1 MKEKEG
7 NYGGMAEHLSGDKSK
22 MQVAKKP
29 SKLDAQ
35 GDVKG
40 KEAASYAKAGI
51 QDQKKQA
58 GA

>member
-1 MKEKEG
+1 MKENG
-7 NYGGMAEHLSGDKSK
+7 NGYNGMAEHLSGDKSK

-29 SKLDAQ
+29 SKLDVQ

-58 GA
+58 GS